1 MSDELTT
8 TDATPRP
15 AGRTAA
21 RSWAVAELRG
31 GPGQAA
37 VAVLAFAAVGVICG
51 LLWEALWTP
60 AQGAVVKHVWYP
72 VSWDRAMPAQFDG
85 TAWYVV
91 IGLVAGAVLG
101 ALCAWLLDR
110 AELMTLAGVVV
121 GGLLAAYLMRVV
133 GLHRSP
139 GDPQRIAKT
148 ATDGTRLPSQLTLA
162 SWWLLMVLPGA
173 ALAGLGVVLLTLPKR
188 GSKAEIAPRETAAAE

>member
-1 MSDELTT
+1 MSDELTA
-8 TDATPRP
+8 TDAPPPADHAAVRPRTVP
-15 AGRTAA
+15 D
-21 RSWAVAELRG
+21 LRPG
-31 GPGQAA
+31 LGQAA
-37 VAVLAFAAVGVICG
+37 VAVLAFAVVGVICG
-51 LLWEALWTP
+51 FLWESLWTP

-85 TAWYVV
+85 TAWFVL
-91 IGLVAGAVLG
+91 IGLAAGAVLG
-101 ALCAWLLDR
+101 VLCAWLLDR

-139 GDPQRIAKT
+139 ADPQRIAKT
-148 ATDGTRLPSQLTLA
+148 AADGTKLPSQLTLA

-173 ALAGLGVVLLTLPKR
+173 ALAGLSVVLLTLPKR
-188 GSKAEIAPRETAAAE
+188 GSKAEIARPGTAVAE